1 MKNVIALLLLLSPLT
16 ALADNPY
23 PDCVGNPHA
32 CGDDVVLIPG
42 PQGPAGPQGPIGPV
56 GPTGPQGPAGVNG
69 ADGKDG
75 QDGIDGEDGADG
87 TDGADGAP
95 GADGKDGRDGRDVTA
110 KTAVGVEG
118 VVRLYDGKH
127 VTVEAFDAYDIRG
140 KRNHFAGARVTLKVG
155 RSYEERLIAKQQARL
170 AAMQNAVYMMEA
182 DLKKLKRYAHHP
194 YTGQHRVF
202 DTDTH
207 SDNEPTETDRRTF
220 GGTR

>member
-1 MKNVIALLLLLSPLT
+1 MKNVIALLFLLSPLT

-32 CGDDVVLIPG
+32 CGDDVVFIPG

-56 GPTGPQGPAGVNG
+56 GPAGPQGPAGVNG

-155 RSYEERLIAKQQARL
+155 RSYEERLIAKQQAQL

-207 SDNEPTETDRRTF
+207 SDNGPTATDHRTS